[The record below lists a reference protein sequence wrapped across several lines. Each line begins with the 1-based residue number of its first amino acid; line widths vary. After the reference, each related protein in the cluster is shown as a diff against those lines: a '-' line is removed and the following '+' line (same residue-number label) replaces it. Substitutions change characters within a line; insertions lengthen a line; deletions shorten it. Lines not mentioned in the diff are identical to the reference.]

1 MKKNIRKTLLEA
13 GGIGCVAACLFVVGF
28 YLSPAFKARRVKSFE
43 QDYKAFWLTSAKF
56 EESLEWGALSS
67 MRTLA
72 RLSGLDGSL
81 QAKWYLPLSESCK
94 QRCLERE
101 QAEKEGDLYYY
112 ETKGAD
118 TGCGYLVI
126 GKLGEIRH
134 DFKVS
139 KWPSPMEHSKS
150 LMSSDHDSK

>member
-1 MKKNIRKTLLEA
+1 MKKNIRKALLEA
-13 GGIGCVAACLFVVGF
+13 GGIGCVAACLFAVGL
-28 YLSPAFKARRVKSFE
+28 YLSPAVKAWRVKSFE

-56 EESLEWGALSS
+56 EKSLEWGALSS

-81 QAKWYLPLSESCK
+81 QAKWYMPLSESCK

-112 ETKGAD
+112 ETKGPD
-118 TGCGYLVI
+118 PVCGYLVI
-126 GKLGEIRH
+126 GKFGEIRH
-134 DFKVS
+134 DFKLS
-139 KWPSPMEHSKS
+139 KWPSPIEHLKR
-150 LMSSDHDSK
+150 LVSSDHDSK